1 MRSHCFVAVF
11 LFALMPAAG
20 CGKKSNAVS
29 VQPVSGQVLYAGE
42 PAAGVQVYFMPLDAP
57 AIPQIPANPRG
68 VTGPDGRFT
77 LTTFTEGDGAAIGTY
92 QIALMWPR
100 VTKGARSESEED
112 RLLGWY
118 GGVHSKLRAEVK
130 EGENTI
136 PPIRLSAVSYPPAE
150 LEGIPGKN

>member
-1 MRSHCFVAVF
+1 MRPFCFVALI
-11 LFALMPAAG
+11 LFATMPATG
-20 CGKKSNAVS
+20 CGKKTNAVS
-29 VQPVSGQVLYAGE
+29 VQPVSGQILHAGE

-57 AIPQIPANPRG
+57 AIPQIPANPHG
-68 VTGPDGRFT
+68 TTGPDGRFT

-92 QIALMWPR
+92 QIALMWPH
-100 VTKGARSESEED
+100 VAKDARSESDED
-112 RLLGWY
+112 RLLGCY